1 MRFGAACRPLGTQ
14 QVLLLCC
21 CCHAADAAAVEE
33 LPHDDQGQLLRP
45 GVVWFNENLDDAVID
60 RIEDELDEADLLLI
74 IGEECVCVGGGGS
87 TRPVIWRCCVWG
99 LL

>member
-1 MRFGAACRPLGTQ
+1 MPPAAYLNSA
-14 QVLLLCC
+14 V
-21 CCHAADAAAVEE
+21 AAAAAAVEE

-74 IGEECVCVGGGGS
+74 IGEGIIILSFIKAPPETMGCSVRVCWCVPAISGC
-87 TRPVIWRCCVWG
+87 WHVW
-99 LL
+99 